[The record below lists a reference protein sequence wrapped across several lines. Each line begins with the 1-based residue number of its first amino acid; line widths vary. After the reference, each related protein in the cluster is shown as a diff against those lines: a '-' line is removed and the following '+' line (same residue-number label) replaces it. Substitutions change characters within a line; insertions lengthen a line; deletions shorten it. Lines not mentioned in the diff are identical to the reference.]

1 MRTLRQAPIEC
12 GVTTAVRD
20 YWDGHTLGLQFV
32 NDPTLVVGSP
42 EFFDHVRPWM
52 SPFRFPEIMPRIE
65 RNAKELKGKHLLEVG
80 CGLGFEGLEY
90 MKRGVRVTA
99 TDLTPS
105 AVELARRH
113 FEIAG
118 FRPEDVLVADVL
130 DLPFADQ
137 TFDAVS
143 ATGVLHHTG
152 DTPRA
157 VREIHRVLK
166 PGGRAIL
173 SHFYRS
179 PSWMQ
184 VVSRFGRE
192 NIEFKDGDPPVT
204 NFLTEREI
212 LSMFDG
218 FQLAEAIQ
226 DHYRILPVSRH
237 GWKASL
243 FNYGVRPIYNAMPER
258 LAKCFAYKFSITAV
272 KVQVRDRRRER
283 RRTAQESAGTHGRAY
298 HSTVQGQRPAGVR
311 QNSSPGVLCD

>member
-65 RNAKELKGKHLLEVG
+65 RNDKELKGKHLLEVG

-166 PGGRAIL
+166 PGGKLAVLEITRPRGFLRPFFRLWFDVLVPLAGRIIPGGQAYTYLPASVRRFPGPDDLSAIFERAG
-173 SHFYRS
+173 FED
-179 PSWMQ
+179 
-184 VVSRFGRE
+184 VRFRLLGGG
-192 NIEFKDGDPPVT
+192 IVALHVGT
-204 NFLTEREI
+204 
-212 LSMFDG
+212 
-218 FQLAEAIQ
+218 
-226 DHYRILPVSRH
+226 
-237 GWKASL
+237 
-243 FNYGVRPIYNAMPER
+243 RP
-258 LAKCFAYKFSITAV
+258 
-272 KVQVRDRRRER
+272 
-283 RRTAQESAGTHGRAY
+283 
-298 HSTVQGQRPAGVR
+298 
-311 QNSSPGVLCD
+311 